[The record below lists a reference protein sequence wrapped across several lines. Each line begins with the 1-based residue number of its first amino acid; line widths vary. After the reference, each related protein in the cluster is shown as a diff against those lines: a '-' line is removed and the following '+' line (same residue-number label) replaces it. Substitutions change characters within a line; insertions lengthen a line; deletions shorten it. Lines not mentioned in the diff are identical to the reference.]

1 MERPK
6 VLFLLSQ
13 SGATPEF
20 VSLVE
25 TRRFEVVARP
35 AEMRVSESVLAQKP
49 DLVFLYHGPG
59 QGTLRS
65 WQEVAA
71 EVRRADEAV
80 LIILVT
86 ATGSEE
92 LAVAAL
98 RFGLD
103 DYLAL
108 PVSTEG
114 LIEAVERSLGRRMAA
129 VGSRSSLC
137 GIAADRMVGANANL
151 RQMKSYMAKAAASD
165 CTVLITG
172 ETGTG
177 KELAAE

>member
-129 VGSRSSLC
+129 AVGSRSSLC
-137 GIAADRMVGANANL
+137 GIAADRMVGANAQL
-151 RQMKSYMAKAAASD
+151 RQ
-165 CTVLITG
+165 
-172 ETGTG
+172 
-177 KELAAE
+177 